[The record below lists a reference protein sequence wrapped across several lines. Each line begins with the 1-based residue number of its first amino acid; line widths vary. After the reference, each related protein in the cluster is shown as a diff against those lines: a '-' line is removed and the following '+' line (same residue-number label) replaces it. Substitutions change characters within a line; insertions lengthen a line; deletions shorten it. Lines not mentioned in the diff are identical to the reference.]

1 MINKALISY
10 LESDDDDDEID
21 DEDLELIQENTG
33 IKIKKVCFFVM
44 MMCVPH
50 NHYSIILCKNN
61 LDAKRK
67 ICLYDLLYL
76 PFCI

>member
-44 MMCVPH
+44 MMCMPQSLF
-50 NHYSIILCKNN
+50 YN
-61 LDAKRK
+61 LM
-67 ICLYDLLYL
+67 
-76 PFCI
+76 

>member
-1 MINKALISY
+1 MIIQNVIFEISESFITYPMINKALISY

-44 MMCVPH
+44 MMCVPQSLF
-50 NHYSIILCKNN
+50 YN
-61 LDAKRK
+61 LM
-67 ICLYDLLYL
+67 
-76 PFCI
+76 